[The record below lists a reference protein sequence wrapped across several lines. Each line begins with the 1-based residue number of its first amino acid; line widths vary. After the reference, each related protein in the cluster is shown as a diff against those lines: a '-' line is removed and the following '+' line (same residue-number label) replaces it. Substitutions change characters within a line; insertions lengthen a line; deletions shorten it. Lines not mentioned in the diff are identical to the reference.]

1 MIGGEN
7 KNWIGKTSERLPCPC
22 WEEFSQQK
30 VRKRERLCYKNNK
43 KFYKFSDGRRKR
55 LQKRKNNEK
64 SNCFHFPKPFLS
76 HFIVSCHNSG
86 RSDRIQNTWFSSSLP
101 PRMLFLFLFFLF
113 LASLKQQESNILVF
127 FDFLSPAKVI
137 KGGCYCLQCSR
148 RCSWV
153 KDLSPTFS
161 ASDLVFSSPSSQ
173 HNSSLDTVDT
183 VDTVDT
189 GNIYKL
195 AKLRR
200 NLIPLQSLSYTLLWR
215 AGSRY

>member
-1 MIGGEN
+1 M
-7 KNWIGKTSERLPCPC
+7 
-22 WEEFSQQK
+22 
-30 VRKRERLCYKNNK
+30 CYKNNK

-137 KGGCYCLQCSR
+137 EGVCSAAEDAVELKLCR
-148 RCSWV
+148 QHSQLAIWYSPPPP
-153 KDLSPTFS
+153 LSIIPPWIQWIQWIQETFT
-161 ASDLVFSSPSSQ
+161 
-173 HNSSLDTVDT
+173 N
-183 VDTVDT
+183 
-189 GNIYKL
+189 
-195 AKLRR
+195 
-200 NLIPLQSLSYTLLWR
+200 
-215 AGSRY
+215 